1 MSKKLTREEKE
12 EIKQVA
18 HDLLDTLK
26 AKRLV
31 LDWRKK
37 QLTHASVQLSI
48 EERLDKLPQTYTPE
62 IYQQKCQ
69 AVYKH
74 VFDSYYGEEQ
84 SIYAMKA

>member
-1 MSKKLTREEKE
+1 LSKKLTREEKE

-18 HDLLDTLK
+18 QDLLDTLK

-37 QLTHASVQLSI
+37 QQTRASVQLSI

-69 AVYKH
+69 AVYQH
-74 VFDSYYGEEQ
+74 VYDSYYGEEQ